1 MTMIACEYDDSSF
14 ELFNLEDDLG
24 ETDDLS
30 SKMPDKVEELD
41 VALQSWL
48 ESVGAK
54 LPWPNPDYRVE

>member
-1 MTMIACEYDDSSF
+1 MNMISCEYDDSSF

-24 ETDDLS
+24 ETNDLS

-54 LPWPNPDYRVE
+54 LPRPNPGYRVE